1 MRDSSESHRRFLQ
14 ALILDGKIKRNHPLS
29 RKYSQSLI
37 DLEIVT
43 IQREGRSDYIVVTKP
58 ENLHRYIE
66 NRFPGGLD
74 SSPNSRLEGVM
85 LRGNSKLGGNASSA
99 ILICRVFSNN
109 SITNVSVNPKD
120 ITEEMGLFSVS
131 INSENY
137 TQMRVS
143 GKVSIVENLDVFM
156 KIECFIESLD
166 IAIYSGGILD
176 SRIIGWLNECDD
188 ISQIIHA
195 GDYDSTGLKE
205 FIRYERE
212 LKHNVEFYLN
222 EDIELGD
229 FRTYGRSDLVGKGR
243 NLGLMDSIRKH
254 QSDDKGFNKS
264 IEYILESGNG
274 LEQEFLLSFLN

>member
-14 ALILDGKIKRNHPLS
+14 ALILDGKIKRNHALS

-43 IQREGRSDYIVVTKP
+43 IRREGRSDYIVVTKP

-99 ILICRVFSNN
+99 ILICRVFSNK
-109 SITNVSVNPKD
+109 STTNVSVNPKD

>member
-1 MRDSSESHRRFLQ
+1 
-14 ALILDGKIKRNHPLS
+14 
-29 RKYSQSLI
+29 
-37 DLEIVT
+37 
-43 IQREGRSDYIVVTKP
+43 
-58 ENLHRYIE
+58 
-66 NRFPGGLD
+66 
-74 SSPNSRLEGVM
+74 
-85 LRGNSKLGGNASSA
+85 
-99 ILICRVFSNN
+99 
-109 SITNVSVNPKD
+109 
-120 ITEEMGLFSVS
+120 MGLFSVS

-166 IAIYSGGILD
+166 IAIYSGGILN

>member
-109 SITNVSVNPKD
+109 STTNVSVNPKD

-212 LKHNVEFYLN
+212 LNHNVEFYLN

-274 LEQEFLLSFLN
+274 LEQDFLLSFLK

>member
-14 ALILDGKIKRNHPLS
+14 ALILDGKIKRNHALS

-85 LRGNSKLGGNASSA
+85 LRGNSKLGGKASSA

-109 SITNVSVNPKD
+109 STTNVSVNPKD
-120 ITEEMGLFSVS
+120 ITEEMGLFSAS

-176 SRIIGWLNECDD
+176 SRIISWLNECDD

>member
-14 ALILDGKIKRNHPLS
+14 ALILDGKIKRNHALS

-109 SITNVSVNPKD
+109 STTNVSVNPKD

-254 QSDDKGFNKS
+254 QSDDIGFNKS

>member
-14 ALILDGKIKRNHPLS
+14 ALILDGKIKRNHALS

-58 ENLHRYIE
+58 ENLQRYIE

-109 SITNVSVNPKD
+109 STTNVSVNPKD

-274 LEQEFLLSFLN
+274 LEQEFLLSFLD

>member
-14 ALILDGKIKRNHPLS
+14 ALILDGKIKRNHALS

-109 SITNVSVNPKD
+109 STTNVSVNPKD

-166 IAIYSGGILD
+166 IAIYSGGILN

>member
-14 ALILDGKIKRNHPLS
+14 ALILDGKIKRNHALS

-109 SITNVSVNPKD
+109 STTNVSVNPKD

>member
-14 ALILDGKIKRNHPLS
+14 ALILDGKIKRNHALS

-109 SITNVSVNPKD
+109 STTNVSVNPKD

-143 GKVSIVENLDVFM
+143 GKVCIVENLDVFM

>member
-14 ALILDGKIKRNHPLS
+14 ALILDGKIKRNHALS

-109 SITNVSVNPKD
+109 STTNVSVNPKD

-212 LKHNVEFYLN
+212 LNHNVEFYLN

-274 LEQEFLLSFLN
+274 LEQEFLLSFLK

>member
-14 ALILDGKIKRNHPLS
+14 ALILDGKIKRNHALS

-99 ILICRVFSNN
+99 ILICRVFSNK
-109 SITNVSVNPKD
+109 STTNVSVNPKD

>member
-14 ALILDGKIKRNHPLS
+14 ALILDGKIKRNHALS

-109 SITNVSVNPKD
+109 TTTNVNVNPKD

-131 INSENY
+131 INPENY

>member
-14 ALILDGKIKRNHPLS
+14 ALILDGKIKRNHALS

-99 ILICRVFSNN
+99 ILICRVFSNK
-109 SITNVSVNPKD
+109 STTNVSVNPKD

-222 EDIELGD
+222 EDIELED

>member
-109 SITNVSVNPKD
+109 STTNVSVNPKD

>member
-14 ALILDGKIKRNHPLS
+14 ALILDGKIKRNHALS

-99 ILICRVFSNN
+99 ILVCRVFSNN
-109 SITNVSVNPKD
+109 STTNVSVNPKD

>member
-1 MRDSSESHRRFLQ
+1 
-14 ALILDGKIKRNHPLS
+14 
-29 RKYSQSLI
+29 
-37 DLEIVT
+37 
-43 IQREGRSDYIVVTKP
+43 
-58 ENLHRYIE
+58 
-66 NRFPGGLD
+66 
-74 SSPNSRLEGVM
+74 M

-99 ILICRVFSNN
+99 ILICRVFSNK
-109 SITNVSVNPKD
+109 STTNVSVNPKD

-156 KIECFIESLD
+156 KIECFFESLD

-205 FIRYERE
+205 FIDMTRVKTQCGV
-212 LKHNVEFYLN
+212 LP
-222 EDIELGD
+222 
-229 FRTYGRSDLVGKGR
+229 
-243 NLGLMDSIRKH
+243 
-254 QSDDKGFNKS
+254 
-264 IEYILESGNG
+264 
-274 LEQEFLLSFLN
+274 

>member
-14 ALILDGKIKRNHPLS
+14 ALILDGKIKRNHALS

-43 IQREGRSDYIVVTKP
+43 IRREGRSDYIVVTKP

-99 ILICRVFSNN
+99 ILVCRVFSNN
-109 SITNVSVNPKD
+109 STTNVSVNPKD